1 MRDVSGVLDTQATKG
16 KTNWKYERLSYF
28 SLILRQERSCHLV
41 SLRKCIHF
49 SSLVYS
55 VYPYFLL
62 MNFLRI
68 YSSRITCVI
77 VLVSS
82 STFYYTCC
90 SKVLHLLDR
99 YVFMIDR
106 MYYLVTENQDCIL
119 HPNESP
125 KVYCCHYSWWL
136 IFVFLAFWSF
146 LLRFCS
152 FSVFAVFWL
161 SSQVLL
167 EK

>member
-1 MRDVSGVLDTQATKG
+1 MRDVSGVLDTTATKE

-49 SSLVYS
+49 PLSM
-55 VYPYFLL
+55 YPYFLL

-68 YSSRITCVI
+68 YSSRITSVI

-119 HPNESP
+119 HPNETKSP
-125 KVYCCHYSWWL
+125 LKCIVVTTHDG
-136 IFVFLAFWSF
+136 
-146 LLRFCS
+146 
-152 FSVFAVFWL
+152 
-161 SSQVLL
+161 
-167 EK
+167 

>member
-1 MRDVSGVLDTQATKG
+1 MRDVSGVLDTTATKE

-68 YSSRITCVI
+68 YSSRITSVI

-82 STFYYTCC
+82 RTFYYTCC
-90 SKVLHLLDR
+90 RAEVLHLLDR

-119 HPNESP
+119 HPNETKSP
-125 KVYCCHYSWWL
+125 LKCIVVTTHDG
-136 IFVFLAFWSF
+136 
-146 LLRFCS
+146 
-152 FSVFAVFWL
+152 
-161 SSQVLL
+161 
-167 EK
+167 

>member
-49 SSLVYS
+49 PLSM
-55 VYPYFLL
+55 YPYFLL

-68 YSSRITCVI
+68 YSSRITSVI

-119 HPNESP
+119 HPNETKSP
-125 KVYCCHYSWWL
+125 LKCIVVTTHDG
-136 IFVFLAFWSF
+136 
-146 LLRFCS
+146 
-152 FSVFAVFWL
+152 
-161 SSQVLL
+161 
-167 EK
+167 